1 MASKSSDSSD
11 NVEKILLEER
21 NILGAELPRP
31 AEQCTKAM
39 LKQWL
44 SCRGGKVSG
53 NRTELIKRLVFID
66 PISEKIYNSF

>member
-1 MASKSSDSSD
+1 MASKSSDSGD

-21 NILGAELPRP
+21 DIPVAELPRP

-39 LKQWL
+39 LKWWL

-53 NRTELIKRLVFID
+53 NRTELIRRLVFIN
-66 PISEKIYNSF
+66 PLNQ